1 MYDAIII
8 GSGIG
13 GLSTAGFLAGTAGK
27 RVLVLEKHSVPGGL
41 THAFRRGGA
50 SWDVGVHYLGGLGEG
65 EMFRRAF
72 DYLTGGQVHWR
83 PMPRHYD
90 RFVYP
95 GIDFRVPARRRAY
108 EDALIAAF
116 PHEARA
122 VRRYF
127 RDIGAA
133 ASWGTLA
140 YAREMVPRSVE
151 PLIRL
156 AQRVRRG
163 PALDTTRDYLERRF
177 RDPRLRALLASQWGD
192 YGVEPARSAFVAH
205 ATVVAHYLEG
215 AWFPEGGS
223 ARIARAIEDGIEAR
237 GGRIRV
243 CQEVREILVENG
255 RAVGV
260 RVIDRSGPRPREAV
274 HRAPVV
280 VSGAGAGPTYN
291 RLLPTDG
298 PVGAAT
304 RGVRGAIDE
313 VGPGLSAVSVYLELS
328 ELPDGVDGSNVW
340 VSTTTD
346 HDDIE
351 GATSDLLAGGPRAAF
366 CSFPSI
372 KAGEG
377 RATAEILAFADPR
390 AFQAWEGTAKG
401 DRGADYAR
409 LKAVIADGLIA
420 LADSAVPGLRA
431 AVRHVEVGTPLTV
444 EHYTSHPAGAFYGI
458 PATPERYRKRLTTPR
473 TPIEGLYLTGQDAGF
488 LGIAGAL
495 MAGMSAACQVLGPAG
510 HNQIMRAIKEGP
522 GQCPG
527 AGAAVAGGKRQ
538 DTVGAPGAPGG
549 ERAARGEDAAEPGEE
564 HPLPVGKRGAS
575 VVSSRAV
582 TPSVVELLL
591 DLDDDAP
598 RWWPGQYVRLR
609 VADHEWRDYSIASLE
624 GRRLRLLIDTRTRG
638 RGARFAVGAAPGAR
652 TLLEGPFGSF
662 TATDSPRRRVFVAT
676 GTGLAPFLPVFAQD
690 PRESDR
696 LLFGCR
702 TSAEDLTRVLDD
714 PMPPVTRCITR
725 EDVDGAFRGR
735 VTAALA
741 EFGGQAAECDFHVC
755 GSSEMVADA
764 MAVLRELGAGAV
776 VTEAF

>member
-41 THAFRRGGA
+41 THAFRRSGA

-65 EMFRRAF
+65 ETFRRAF

-95 GIDFRVPARRRAY
+95 GTDFRVPAGRREY
-108 EDALIAAF
+108 EDALVAAF

-127 RDIGAA
+127 RDIEAA
-133 ASWGTLA
+133 AAWGTLA
-140 YAREMVPRSVE
+140 YAREMVPRFVE

-163 PALDTTRDYLERRF
+163 CALDTTKAYLERRF

-223 ARIARAIEDGIEAR
+223 ARIARAIEDGIEAH

-260 RVIDRSGPRPREAV
+260 RVIDRSGPHPHEII

-304 RGVRGAIDE
+304 RGVRSAIDE

-340 VSTTTD
+340 VSTTID

-351 GATSDLLAGGPRAAF
+351 GATADLLAGGPRAAF
-366 CSFPSI
+366 CSFPSV

-377 RATAEILAFADPR
+377 RTTAEILAFVGPR
-390 AFQAWEGTAKG
+390 AFKAWEGTAKG

-431 AVRHVEVGTPLTV
+431 AVRRVEVGTPLTV

-473 TPIEGLYLTGQDAGF
+473 TPIDGLYLTGQDAGF

-510 HNQIMRAIKEGP
+510 HNQIMRAIEKGP
-522 GQCPG
+522 GQQPRAAATGPG
-527 AGAAVAGGKRQ
+527 GKGQDAGAPGDHGGKR
-538 DTVGAPGAPGG
+538 AAGG
-549 ERAARGEDAAEPGEE
+549 EEREQQPGQGLQLPGKLGAR
-564 HPLPVGKRGAS
+564 

-582 TPSVVELLL
+582 TPSVVELVL

-598 RWWPGQYVRLR
+598 QWWPGQYVRLR

-638 RGARFAVGAAPGAR
+638 RGARFAVGAEPGSR

-662 TATDSPRRRVFVAT
+662 TATDSSRRRVFVAT

-702 TSAEDLTRVLDD
+702 TSAEDLTRALDD
-714 PMPPVTRCITR
+714 PMPPVTRCVTR

-741 EFGGQAAECDFHVC
+741 EFGDQAAECDFHVC
-755 GSSEMVADA
+755 GSPEMVADA
-764 MAVLRELGAGAV
+764 TAVLRDLGAGAV